1 MRGLSIVAVSAIV
14 SLGGCVQSPSLPV
27 AETTPPVATATTPA
41 RPTAPARPA
50 GEATTERPAA
60 GEPDPGPTTAPAIPA
75 TPPPPP
81 ASSEPAAPRE
91 PTAPPQGNASAARSS
106 PAPAPPPN
114 PPSTVAQA
122 DRSNASGETPTPTP
136 APPLAPPADPPAS
149 STPPVDRARPS
160 ALDLESLT
168 QRLRETKAIGVFT
181 KLTLKNQ
188 VDDLLA
194 EFRGV
199 YRGDAD
205 VPIAELRQRYELLL
219 LNVLTLLQDSDRQLA
234 EAITASREAI
244 WGILADPER
253 FAEI

>member
-1 MRGLSIVAVSAIV
+1 
-14 SLGGCVQSPSLPV
+14 
-27 AETTPPVATATTPA
+27 
-41 RPTAPARPA
+41 
-50 GEATTERPAA
+50 
-60 GEPDPGPTTAPAIPA
+60 
-75 TPPPPP
+75 
-81 ASSEPAAPRE
+81 
-91 PTAPPQGNASAARSS
+91 
-106 PAPAPPPN
+106 
-114 PPSTVAQA
+114 
-122 DRSNASGETPTPTP
+122 
-136 APPLAPPADPPAS
+136 
-149 STPPVDRARPS
+149 VDRARPS